1 MKLTLCILLITLAYV
16 RPLYADAQWQ
26 GSVPSFAQDSH
37 KWELLIKELN
47 DKKLYYGALAASFR
61 VLTFFSDLQSKEMA
75 YKTLIS
81 LVDQGYPFSTKAFF
95 VAGDIDPQANDEFT
109 NSYFFYKGLIA
120 RDHGM
125 EKWAEHYFT
134 NLDKENFPKYL
145 FYSAI
150 ESYAKKDYPTAEK
163 ALKKILSTD
172 LGPDQAVFAKKVA
185 RTLARLYFEQENYA
199 KSFDIYQS
207 FLLKVNP
214 VTISDWL
221 EAAWNLYYLKRYNQA
236 IGYLFNLESKSA
248 GESINL
254 EKYLLRGLVYQR
266 ACDNQRMESL
276 LDTFGKDFGPAING
290 IKSGESLQKL
300 SQLKTIYFPDNGE
313 YNQTITSLKELKRES
328 GQLDGLPSRLNE
340 LSRYLYSSEISH
352 LNRKMTSYSEEALY
366 RAASHLITVSES
378 LRFLKFDVS
387 RERYDPD
394 AVFQVAE
401 NQKPKE
407 EKVQQAGFEIHWMQ
421 MGDFWRDE
429 REDYRGVLR
438 NRCH

>member
-1 MKLTLCILLITLAYV
+1 MKRIFGISLLIFVCA
-16 RPLYADAQWQ
+16 RPLPAEQWA
-26 GSVPSFAQDSH
+26 GTIPAFAQDSK
-37 KWELLIKELN
+37 KWESLIKELN
-47 DKKLYYGALAASFR
+47 DQKLFYGALAASFR
-61 VLTFFSDLQSKEMA
+61 MLTFFSDLSSKELA

-81 LVDQGYPFSTKAFF
+81 LVDQGYQFSTRAFF
-95 VAGDIDPQANDEFT
+95 VAGDIEPPEHDEFT
-109 NSYFFYKGLIA
+109 SSYFFYKGLIA
-120 RDHGM
+120 KDHGM

-150 ESYAKKDYPTAEK
+150 ETYEKKDLAQTEK
-163 ALKKILSTD
+163 SLKKILAMD
-172 LGPDQAVFAKKVA
+172 LGADQSVFAKKVA

-214 VTISDWL
+214 VNVSDWL
-221 EAAWNLYYLKRYNQA
+221 EAAWNLYYLKHYNQSL
-236 IGYLFNLESKSA
+236 GYLYNLESKSA

-254 EKYLLRGLVYQR
+254 EKYMLRGLIYQR
-266 ACDNQRMESL
+266 ACDTGRMEAL
-276 LDTFGKDFGPAING
+276 LDTFGKDFGPAIYG
-290 IKSGESLQKL
+290 IKSGESLSKL
-300 SQLKTIYFPDNGE
+300 NQLKTIYFPDNGE
-313 YNQTITSLKELKRES
+313 YNQTLTSLRELRKES
-328 GQLDGLPSRLNE
+328 TALDRIPSRLGE
-340 LSRYLYSSEISH
+340 LAKYLYSSEIAH

-387 RERYDPD
+387 RERFDPD
-394 AVFQVAE
+394 AVFQAAE
-401 NQKPKE
+401 ADKPKT
-407 EKVQQAGFEIHWMQ
+407 EKTQEAGFEIRWIQ